1 MAQHRDQGA
10 DGVKQFFWIFH
21 QAIHLSLWFLL
32 MICIALA
39 VDLAAA
45 YFLWRDDP
53 VAGITALLR
62 FYWDQSTVPDL
73 SMRAAS
79 WAYQGLFGWTGL
91 DAAARNWANG
101 AIASSAITKTIQRD
115 LFEGPAHIYVIVAM
129 LGAKLFGVRAAMLI
143 TVIPQYLLI
152 VAVATCDGLVA
163 RYIRRACGG
172 NESATRF
179 HHAKR
184 LLSVGVAPLVMLIWL
199 VVPYPL
205 QLHWLFFPT
214 VLITAISIWT
224 MTKYYKKY
232 V

>member
-1 MAQHRDQGA
+1 MAQQRDQGA
-10 DGVKQFFWIFH
+10 DGVKQFFWIFN

-53 VAGITALLR
+53 VAGITKLLH

-73 SMRAAS
+73 SVRAAN

-91 DAAARNWANG
+91 DDAAKRWASG
-101 AIASSAITKTIQRD
+101 EIASGVFAKTIQRD

-129 LGAKLFGVRAAMLI
+129 LGAKLFGIRAAMLI
-143 TVIPQYLLI
+143 TVVPQYLLI
-152 VAVATCDGLVA
+152 VAVACGDGLVA

-205 QLHWLFFPT
+205 QMHFLFFPT
-214 VLITAISIWT
+214 VLITAVSVW
-224 MTKYYKKY
+224 MLAKYYKKY